1 MISIIAINI
10 TKNVEKPYKV
20 QEILSMY
27 GNIIRTRL
35 GLSCLEDDETG
46 LRGIIVLEVL
56 CDENN
61 AQLKSLQEQLQE
73 IEGLKLGT
81 VQFE

>member
-10 TKNVEKPYKV
+10 TNKVIEPFRV

-27 GNIIRTRL
+27 GNIIKTRL
-35 GLSCLEDDETG
+35 GLSCLEEDETG

-56 CDENN
+56 CDKDDE
-61 AQLKSLQEQLQE
+61 QLKNLQEQLLAVD
-73 IEGLKLGT
+73 GLKLGT

>member
-1 MISIIAINI
+1 MISIIAINV

-35 GLSCLEDDETG
+35 GLSSLEDDETG

-56 CDENN
+56 CDKNDE
-61 AQLKSLQEQLQE
+61 QLKSLQEQLQE
-73 IEGLKLGT
+73 IDGLKLGT